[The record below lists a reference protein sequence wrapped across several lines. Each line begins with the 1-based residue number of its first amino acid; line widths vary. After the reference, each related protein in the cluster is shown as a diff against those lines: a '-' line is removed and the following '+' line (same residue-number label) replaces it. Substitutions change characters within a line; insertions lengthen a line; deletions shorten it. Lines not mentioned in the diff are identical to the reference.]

1 MPARGHVD
9 QDLSKVAG
17 SVIYVALMLQHGRP
31 HRRCM
36 LIGSESQQTSRLLAL
51 DVRVAEGTRD
61 RGQQGHK
68 VFRVAIENRVLL
80 AGVEV
85 HGTASERWI
94 NASRAR
100 R

>member
-1 MPARGHVD
+1 
-9 QDLSKVAG
+9 
-17 SVIYVALMLQHGRP
+17 
-31 HRRCM
+31 M

-68 VFRVAIENRVLL
+68 VFRVAIGDRVLPT
-80 AGVEV
+80 GGEV
-85 HGTASERWI
+85 RGPASERWI

-100 R
+100 RGHKEQPAGRANMLD